1 MLPKIAQELNFALD
15 WFLQGPD
22 TNDMRTVPAFRP
34 PIVQPSTQAEAQP
47 SYNLREPIPCMT
59 DPRSMAHSLID
70 LLSEKG
76 LFHAIELLEGLAQR
90 HPIDQTE
97 RAGVSFP
104 ATRQQVA

>member
-1 MLPKIAQELNFALD
+1 
-15 WFLQGPD
+15 
-22 TNDMRTVPAFRP
+22 
-34 PIVQPSTQAEAQP
+34 
-47 SYNLREPIPCMT
+47 
-59 DPRSMAHSLID
+59 MAHSLID